1 MTNHASRFRLWI
13 KRPRVLIVASTIL
26 GISVVAVVL
35 TAGASRRAEMDRLAQ
50 LLQLHDGMAVAE
62 IGAGVGWLTVDVA
75 RRVGLSGRVYS
86 TELNR
91 ARLDDIRKAVAEAG
105 LTNVTV
111 IEAGERTTHLP
122 HLCCDAI
129 FMRRVYHHLGDPSG
143 IMNSIREA
151 LAPGG
156 RLVIIEFDA
165 DGLIGML
172 TRMGISRTQ
181 LIDQVTATGF
191 EVVTTEEWPGL
202 GHYVAVFEKKLED
215 PTR

>member
-1 MTNHASRFRLWI
+1 MNHASRFRLWI
-13 KRPRVLIVASTIL
+13 KRPRVLVVAGTIL

-35 TAGASRRAEMDRLAQ
+35 TAGASRRTEMDRLAQ
-50 LLQLHDGMAVAE
+50 LLELHDGMAVAE

-105 LTNVTV
+105 LTNVTA

-129 FMRRVYHHLGDPSG
+129 FMRRVYHHFGDPSG
-143 IMNSIREA
+143 ITHSIREA
-151 LAPGG
+151 LVPGG
-156 RLVIIEFDA
+156 RLVVIEFDA
-165 DGLIGML
+165 GGLIGKL
-172 TRMGISRTQ
+172 TRMGISQTQ
-181 LIDQVTATGF
+181 LVDQVTATGF
-191 EVVTTEEWPGL
+191 EVVTTQEWPGL
-202 GHYVAVFEKKLED
+202 GHYVTVFEKELED